1 MPRAKPRLNCSM
13 LTIEV
18 IELQSAIETTCNISA
33 YSTLLRAEMNKSH
46 LSRKTSISALC
57 TMPKHLTVWITI
69 NCGKF

>member
-46 LSRKTSISALC
+46 LSRKTSISA
-57 TMPKHLTVWITI
+57 
-69 NCGKF
+69 